1 MSQENKN
8 IKNESITRQEDDF
21 AQWYTDICLKAE
33 LMDYARAK
41 GFIVYRPYGFAI
53 WEAIRDWFDKE
64 IKKTGH
70 QDVYLPSLIP
80 ESLLNLEKEHV
91 KGFAPEC
98 AIVTIGGQKELQEKL
113 YVRPTS
119 EVLFC
124 DYFKDIVHSFRDLPV
139 LNNQW
144 CSVVRWEKT
153 TRPFLRGAEFLWQ
166 EGHTLHATREEAEAE
181 TLGQL
186 RLYERMGREILA
198 IPFSTG
204 RKTESEKFA
213 GALDTYSIEAIMKD
227 GQALQSGTSHFFG
240 QGFCEKFGIQFLDS
254 DNKLKTP
261 WQTSWGVSTRL
272 IGAVIMVHGDDNG
285 LVLPPYV
292 APIQAV
298 IIPVRADKDPKVK
311 ETAEKLYNELKA
323 SGIRVKL
330 DDSKK
335 SVGWKFSQYEM
346 KGVPVRI
353 EVGPRDLQEGNV
365 SLARRFDGQKK
376 VVAVDSVVN
385 MLPAELHEIH
395 EGMYQKA
402 LDYLN
407 THITVCRSLDEIK
420 DVVST
425 GKGYA
430 KVMWC
435 GNHDCELKVKASC
448 AATSRCMPFDQTPVA
463 DRCAI
468 CGGEAKHVVLF
479 DRAY

>member
-1 MSQENKN
+1 MEQQKN
-8 IKNESITRQEDDF
+8 IKNESITRQEDNF
-21 AQWYTDICLKAE
+21 AQWYTDICVKAE
-33 LMDYARAK
+33 LMNYARAK
-41 GFIVYRPYGFAI
+41 GFIVYRPYGYAI
-53 WEAIRDWFDKE
+53 WENIKDWFDKE

-80 ESLLNLEKEHV
+80 ESLLNIEKEHV

-98 AIVTIGGQKELQEKL
+98 AIVTIGGQKELQERL

-186 RLYERMGREILA
+186 KLYERMGREILA

-240 QGFCEKFGIQFLDS
+240 QGFCQKFGIQFLDS

-285 LVLPPYV
+285 LVLPPYI
-292 APIQAV
+292 APVQAV
-298 IIPVRADKDPKVK
+298 IIPVRGDKEPKVM
-311 ETAEKLYNELKA
+311 EAANALCAKLTEE
-323 SGIRVKL
+323 GIRVKL

-335 SVGWKFSQYEM
+335 STGWKFAQYEM

-353 EVGPRDLQEGNV
+353 EIGPRDLAEGNIT
-365 SLARRFDGQKK
+365 LTRRFDGAKK
-376 VVAVDSVVN
+376 VLPLDQVAKL
-385 MLPAELHEIH
+385 LPGELKEIH
-395 EGMYQKA
+395 EGMYQNA
-402 LDYLN
+402 LNYLN
-407 THITVCRSLDEIK
+407 SHITVCHTLEEMK
-420 DVVST
+420 AVVTT

-435 GNHDCELKVKASC
+435 GNHACEEKVKEECS
-448 AATSRCMPFDQTPVA
+448 ATSRCMPFDQTPVG

-468 CGGEAKHVVLF
+468 CGGEAKYVVLF